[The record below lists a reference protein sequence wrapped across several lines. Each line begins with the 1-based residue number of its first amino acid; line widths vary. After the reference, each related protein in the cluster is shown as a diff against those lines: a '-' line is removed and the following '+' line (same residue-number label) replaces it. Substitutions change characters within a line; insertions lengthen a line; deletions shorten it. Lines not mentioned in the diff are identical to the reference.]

1 MEGSKRFEET
11 HWIANGIGFGVFI
24 FILNGIIIPV
34 IQKHEFTLINVLVV
48 AFSSLVGG
56 LLYGYIIKL
65 YMGWRRKKRG
75 E

>member
-34 IQKHEFTLINVLVV
+34 IQKQEFTLTKVLVV
-48 AFSSLVGG
+48 AVSSLIGG
-56 LLYGYIIKL
+56 LLYGYIIRL
-65 YMGWRRKKRG
+65 YMRWHRRRKG